1 MSKIFHL
8 LSLYMTAKQVH
19 QIIME
24 EAADGTLLPR
34 TFFSVF
40 KALWRGDGYVIIV
53 WGIAIAYAECHT
65 SKAFHSIHSVIS
77 KKGYNGWHLAM
88 LALAN
93 RLQECQR
100 RDRNKIIILACAPN
114 IASWYRKFGFEI
126 QPKESAP
133 KYIWGGRTAKQW
145 AVCNRVWM
153 TCTRS
158 SYLNKRRQGTMA
170 RPNAFVKISGNLL
183 ENAAVLEW
191 LRELA
196 RFYFV
201 VICIGGGEQINAVY
215 KERGLPIKFGPLGR
229 ITRSLEERQI
239 ARDILE
245 ENQAIIQDLL
255 DEKEINARVII
266 PVEEIG
272 GVLCHINGDIMM
284 LASYLGYDKLFIL
297 TTKDRV
303 EKKQLWLKQVGE
315 VFTVIEKGT
324 LDKVEVIGF

>member
-1 MSKIFHL
+1 MSKLFRL
-8 LSLYMTAKQVH
+8 LSLYITARQVH
-19 QIIME
+19 QIITE
-24 EAADGTLLPR
+24 EVADGTLLPR
-34 TFFSVF
+34 TFISVF
-40 KALWRGDGYVIIV
+40 RALWREDGYAVV
-53 WGIAIAYAECHT
+53 MWGTAIAYAECHT
-65 SKAFHSIHSVIS
+65 NKTFHSIHSVIS

-100 RDRNKIIILACAPN
+100 RDNNKIVILACAPN
-114 IASWYRKFGFEI
+114 LAGWYAKLGFEI
-126 QPKESAP
+126 QPKETAP
-133 KYIWGGRTAKQW
+133 RYIWGGRTAAEW
-145 AVCNRVWM
+145 ASCNRIWM
-153 TCTRS
+153 ICTRS
-158 SYLNKRRQGTMA
+158 SYIKKRRQGTMA

-183 ENAAVLEW
+183 DNIAVLEW
-191 LRELA
+191 LHELS

-201 VICIGGGEQINAVY
+201 VVCIGGGEQINNAY
-215 KERGLPIKFGPLGR
+215 KERGLPIKFCPLGR

-255 DEKEINARVII
+255 DVNDVNARVIV

-303 EKKQLWLKQVGE
+303 DKKKLWLKQVAE